1 MSKLEIIKDIEDKEH
16 LIFTNSDLIK
26 EQTIGDNL
34 EDFEI
39 LMLLGE
45 GGFGKVF
52 KVRSKL
58 NNNIYAMKIVDLEK
72 VRKEKGEH
80 SRILARNEVEF
91 LPNLSNRH
99 IIKYYNHI
107 EKDNFLYIFTEYIRN
122 GDLCDLVNIH
132 RELNK
137 HFKEEEL
144 WDIFY
149 QCISSLWYIHKEG
162 VIHRDIKTSNIFIDD
177 NMKIKIGDF
186 GIAALNPSQYE
197 SHKYKYSDGTYI
209 NEDLLCH
216 GTFVGT
222 EGNLAKEL
230 KKGQYDQKIDVYSM
244 GCVFY
249 ELLYFDSP
257 LMNLDNHEIKEQ
269 TSEKILEII
278 DMMRQDDKDK
288 RYSSTEA
295 YAFIEKEFFKIS
307 KNSSIFSLITCLS
320 SFKDLNN
327 SLDINKPFANSYKE
341 FLGFL
346 SKRKKKN
353 DEGWKDSIKIFRE
366 ALSEQNIKFEGIN
379 EIRPSF
385 LFAFIIEKL
394 YEEYE
399 DNRNKHIINKNFQ
412 DGPHLINS
420 VDDSEIRNEGEARVN
435 FDNYFLEFNEEYNKY
450 FEKYKR
456 EYISPIIKNF
466 RGLIKQTNICNK
478 CNFKTYS
485 FSSYFFA
492 NFDLVEISK
501 KKNITIFDLEENFKA
516 ENNTVKIL

>member
-1 MSKLEIIKDIEDKEH
+1 M
-16 LIFTNSDLIK
+16 N
-26 EQTIGDNL
+26 
-34 EDFEI
+34 
-39 LMLLGE
+39 
-45 GGFGKVF
+45 
-52 KVRSKL
+52 
-58 NNNIYAMKIVDLEK
+58 
-72 VRKEKGEH
+72 
-80 SRILARNEVEF
+80 
-91 LPNLSNRH
+91 
-99 IIKYYNHI
+99 
-107 EKDNFLYIFTEYIRN
+107 N
-122 GDLCDLVNIH
+122 GDLKGYINAHQNMNNPIP
-132 RELNK
+132 EK
-137 HFKEEEL
+137 EL
-144 WDIFY
+144 WELFY
-149 QCISSLWYIHKEG
+149 QSLAGLTYIHKNNL
-162 VIHRDIKTSNIFIDD
+162 INRDIKTANLFMTDD
-177 NMKIKIGDF
+177 KAIKIGDF

-346 SKRKKKN
+346 SKRKKK
-353 DEGWKDSIKIFRE
+353 K
-366 ALSEQNIKFEGIN
+366 
-379 EIRPSF
+379 
-385 LFAFIIEKL
+385 
-394 YEEYE
+394 
-399 DNRNKHIINKNFQ
+399 
-412 DGPHLINS
+412 
-420 VDDSEIRNEGEARVN
+420 
-435 FDNYFLEFNEEYNKY
+435 
-450 FEKYKR
+450 
-456 EYISPIIKNF
+456 
-466 RGLIKQTNICNK
+466 
-478 CNFKTYS
+478 
-485 FSSYFFA
+485 
-492 NFDLVEISK
+492 
-501 KKNITIFDLEENFKA
+501 
-516 ENNTVKIL
+516 